1 MQIIPVIDLKGGQVV
16 HARRGMRHLYRPV
29 ESRLADGADPLV
41 LTEKLLALGG
51 FRTLYVA
58 DLDAIAGS
66 GDNAPV
72 LAALRARFPGL
83 DLWVDAAEATGE
95 ALAARRA
102 ADLGTPVV
110 GSESLP
116 DAEAL
121 AALGRTGFVLSLD
134 GNADGPLGPP
144 AVHETPALWPSR
156 LIAMTLARVGSGEG
170 PDLARIADLHARAP
184 AAQVF
189 AAGGVRGR
197 ADLDA
202 LVEARAAG
210 VLVATALHDGTLTA
224 VDLAD
229 FG

>member
-29 ESRLADGADPLV
+29 HSRLAEGADPLV
-41 LTEKLLALGG
+41 LTEALVELGG

-58 DLDAIAGS
+58 DLDAIAGT
-66 GDNAPV
+66 GDNGPV
-72 LAALRARFPGL
+72 LAGLRARFPAL
-83 DLWVDAAEATGE
+83 DLWVDAAEATGP
-95 ALAARRA
+95 ALDARRA

-116 DAEAL
+116 AAAAL
-121 AALGRTGFVLSLD
+121 AALGQEGFILSLD
-134 GNADGPLGPP
+134 RNADGPLGPR

-170 PDLARIADLHARAP
+170 PDLDRIADLRARAP

-197 ADLDA
+197 ADLEA
-202 LVEARAAG
+202 LVDARAAG

-224 VDLAD
+224 TDLAD
-229 FG
+229 FR

>member
-16 HARRGMRHLYRPV
+16 HARRGLRHLYRPV
-29 ESRLADGADPLV
+29 QSRLAEGADPLV
-41 LTEKLLALGG
+41 LTEALLALGG

-58 DLDAIAGS
+58 DLDAIAGT

-72 LAALRARFPGL
+72 VAALRARFPAL
-83 DLWVDAAEATGE
+83 DVWVDAAEARLE
-95 ALAARRA
+95 ALDARRA
-102 ADLGTPVV
+102 ADLGTAVV
-110 GSESLP
+110 GSESLS
-116 DAEAL
+116 DVEAL
-121 AALGRTGFVLSLD
+121 AGLAGRDFVLSLD
-134 GNADGPLGPP
+134 RTAEGPLGPL

-170 PDLARIADLHARAP
+170 PDLSGIADLRARAP
-184 AAQVF
+184 LAEIY

-202 LVEARAAG
+202 LVAAGAAG

-224 VDLAD
+224 ADLAD
-229 FG
+229 FR

>member
-29 ESRLADGADPLV
+29 QSRLAAGADPLV
-41 LTEKLLALGG
+41 LTEALIALGG

-58 DLDAIAGS
+58 DLDAIAGT
-66 GDNAPV
+66 GDNGPV
-72 LAALRARFPGL
+72 LAALRARFPAL
-83 DLWVDAAEATGE
+83 DLWVDAAEVTRPT
-95 ALAARRA
+95 LDARRA

-110 GSESLP
+110 GSETLP
-116 DAEAL
+116 HAQAL
-121 AALGRTGFVLSLD
+121 AALGQAGFVLSLD
-134 GNADGPLGPP
+134 RNAEGPLGPL

-170 PDLARIADLHARAP
+170 PDLPGIVDLRARAP
-184 AAQVF
+184 QAQVY

-202 LVEARAAG
+202 LAEAGAAG

-224 VDLAD
+224 ADLAD
-229 FG
+229 FR

>member
-16 HARRGMRHLYRPV
+16 HARRGMRHLYRPID
-29 ESRLADGADPLV
+29 SRLAPGADPLI
-41 LTEKLLALGG
+41 LTKALLTLGG

-58 DLDAIAGS
+58 DLDAIAGT

-72 LAALRARFPGL
+72 LAALRARFPAL
-83 DLWVDAAEATGE
+83 DLWVDAAEATGA
-95 ALAARRA
+95 ALQARRA

-121 AALGRTGFVLSLD
+121 AALAGRDFVLSLD
-134 GNADGPLGPP
+134 RNADGPLGPS
-144 AVHETPALWPSR
+144 AVHETPAVWPSR

-170 PDLARIADLHARAP
+170 PDLAGIADLKDRAP
-184 AAQVF
+184 QAQVF

-202 LVEARAAG
+202 LVAAGAAG

-224 VDLAD
+224 ADLAD

>member
-16 HARRGMRHLYRPV
+16 HARRGLRHLYRPV
-29 ESRLADGADPLV
+29 QSRLAEGADPLV
-41 LTEKLLALGG
+41 LTEALLALGG

-58 DLDAIAGS
+58 DLDAIAGT

-72 LAALRARFPGL
+72 LAALRARFPAL
-83 DLWVDAAEATGE
+83 DVWVDAAEATRT
-95 ALAARRA
+95 ALEARRA

-116 DAEAL
+116 DAQAL
-121 AALGRTGFVLSLD
+121 ATLGHAGFVLSLD
-134 GNADGPLGPP
+134 RNAEGPLGPL
-144 AVHETPALWPSR
+144 AVHETPTLWPPR

-170 PDLARIADLHARAP
+170 PDLARIADLRARAP
-184 AAQVF
+184 HTQVY

-197 ADLDA
+197 TDLDA
-202 LVEARAAG
+202 LVAAGAAG

-224 VDLAD
+224 ADLAN
-229 FG
+229 FR